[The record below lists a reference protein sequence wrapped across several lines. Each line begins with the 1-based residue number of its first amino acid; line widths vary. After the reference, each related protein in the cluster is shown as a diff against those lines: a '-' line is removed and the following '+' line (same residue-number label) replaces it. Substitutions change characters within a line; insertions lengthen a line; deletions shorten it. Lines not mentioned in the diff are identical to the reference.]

1 MTSKPPFFLD
11 PASKNARMNKPTNPD
26 ARVFDTFMRRES
38 ETSTAESSAA
48 NSNTS
53 YSTAPTPAS
62 ISSPGQIGSVGK
74 EEYRDEDMLD
84 VDAKPAPSSLDSL
97 LRPSPSGTTSSTSQH
112 NTADPSEVA
121 SSKKPSIQAIVT
133 HLESVV
139 RTFIEA
145 INDRNLILGH
155 PVTSSFDPKFSAN
168 TPPPWPQ
175 GTENLTQ
182 YLQRLIG
189 LAAET
194 EYKMLIQSLDTHVYK
209 NGHAG
214 VFVTSDVIGVPPGVV
229 RHVVAIFRFR
239 KRDGSWRCFTV
250 EEVIGIENTGDGD
263 AGGGFA
269 GPF

>member
-1 MTSKPPFFLD
+1 
-11 PASKNARMNKPTNPD
+11 MNTPTNPD
-26 ARVFDTFMRRES
+26 AKVFDTCMRRVS
-38 ETSTAESSAA
+38 ETSTAESSVS

-62 ISSPGQIGSVGK
+62 TSSPGRTNSVGK
-74 EEYRDEDMLD
+74 EEYHDEEMAN
-84 VDAKPAPSSLDSL
+84 VDAKPALSSLDSL
-97 LRPSPSGTTSSTSQH
+97 LRPSPLGTTSSTGH
-112 NTADPSEVA
+112 RHHHVADPSEVA
-121 SSKKPSIQAIVT
+121 SSKKPSVQAIVT

-139 RTFIEA
+139 RTLIDA
-145 INDRNLILGH
+145 INDRNLTLGH
-155 PVTSSFDPKFSAN
+155 SVTSSFDPKFSAN

-175 GTENLTQ
+175 GSENLTE

-263 AGGGFA
+263 AGGGFT

>member
-1 MTSKPPFFLD
+1 
-11 PASKNARMNKPTNPD
+11 
-26 ARVFDTFMRRES
+26 MRRES
-38 ETSTAESSAA
+38 TTSTADSSAA

-62 ISSPGQIGSVGK
+62 TSSPGPIK
-74 EEYRDEDMLD
+74 EDEEMTD

-97 LRPSPSGTTSSTSQH
+97 LRTSSASGTVTGSSSSHHPT
-112 NTADPSEVA
+112 DLSEVA
-121 SSKKPSIQAIVT
+121 SSKKPSVQAIVQ
-133 HLESVV
+133 HLESVA

-145 INDRNLILGH
+145 INDRKLTLDH
-155 PVTSSFDPKFSAN
+155 PVTSSFDPKFSAT

-175 GTENLTQ
+175 GTENLTE

-239 KRDGSWRCFTV
+239 KRDGFWRCFTV
-250 EEVIGIENTGDGD
+250 EEVIGIENTGDGEPG
-263 AGGGFA
+263 GGGFA